1 MPEGDGSNQDLA
13 GYKSVDELVRAYR
26 ESSNEGKKQ
35 RERADRYEQSFE
47 QRLGQIEQLF
57 TRQQAPQRTTPEDR
71 LSDYGIPVDALD
83 QFLGDRLEKAI
94 ARQFEPIVK
103 MGSARNSML
112 SSYTDYGKFE
122 ADVAKFVESDPSV
135 QRTYSE
141 MFKADPLGAMEWAF
155 LKYGQAERGKV
166 TGNGQ
171 PTPQQQA
178 RTEAQIPSNR
188 AGDTRTLPQ
197 LNGDQQTAQGWEH
210 YQKTG
215 DPRAFAKARLRQ
227 AISDDFL
234 NR

>member
-1 MPEGDGSNQDLA
+1 MPPEDGNQDLA

-26 ESSNEGKKQ
+26 ESSGEGKKQ
-35 RERADRYEQSFE
+35 RERADQFQQTLE
-47 QRLGQIEQLF
+47 QRLAGIEQAF
-57 TRQQAPQRTTPEDR
+57 TRQQQPQRTTPEDR

-83 QFLGDRLEKAI
+83 QFLGDRIEKAI
-94 ARQFEPIVK
+94 GRQFEPIVK

-122 ADVAKFVESDPSV
+122 TDVAKFVESDPSTN
-135 QRTYSE
+135 RTYSE

-155 LKYGQAERGKV
+155 FKYGEVKRAEVGA
-166 TGNGQ
+166 GNGA
-171 PTPQQQA
+171 PSPQRQA
-178 RTEAQIPSNR
+178 RSEAQIPSNR
-188 AGDTRTLPQ
+188 SGDTRNLPLQ
-197 LNGDQQTAQGWEH
+197 TDDQAAKGWEH

-234 NR
+234 SR